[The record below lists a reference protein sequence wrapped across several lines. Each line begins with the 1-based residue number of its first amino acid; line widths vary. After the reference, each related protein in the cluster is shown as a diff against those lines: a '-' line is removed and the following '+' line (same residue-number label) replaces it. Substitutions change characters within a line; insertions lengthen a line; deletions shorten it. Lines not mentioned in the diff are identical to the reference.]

1 MRNISR
7 PAHAFLIVLSCVL
20 SMTALQLVASARH
33 RAEAATS
40 ITPTTGPGSLGTTVN
55 QNGNVYGITNGR
67 TVGSNLFHSF
77 AQFSVA
83 TGDTAQFQTN
93 SLTPNS
99 AMQNIL
105 ARVTGQNP
113 SSIFGTVDSAT
124 YFPNASLF
132 LVNPA
137 GIVFGPNA
145 SLNVGGAGATFTTA
159 DYIKLQDGVKFTA
172 VPNVATDALLSA
184 APVSAFGFLSANPM
198 AIAVQG
204 SSLSV
209 QTGQAISLVG
219 GNQGFSYTD
228 PDTGLTASVPG
239 GVTMVGGTLSAPG
252 GQINIASVASPG
264 EISAVDFMPTAG
276 MAMGAVNL
284 SQGATLD
291 VSGDTGGTVRIHGG
305 QFVMDQAFIY
315 AGTFGDA
322 DGASTSVNINVT
334 GDAQIKNAS
343 AISVDGFGAGRTGNI
358 EIQANNL
365 SLTEGSFIANQGLGN
380 APAGNI
386 DLTIGNSLTLA
397 GTDQFGNGSLI
408 QTVNAEGG
416 TGGMVNISAANVSMS
431 DTGKIVT
438 EAGGGSP
445 AGNITMQVGNLSLAG
460 GASIQTEGRDT
471 ASSGNIHITATGNV
485 SLQGQQGDLRTRI
498 LNENTGPGGTG
509 SVTIET
515 GSLTVSNKAQIL
527 SQTFSIP
534 GNPPPTSPKVSITAT
549 DSVSVSGGSRIDLRN
564 SQSSVGSLDIAA
576 KNITLSDQGLMNSNT
591 EGAGNAGAI
600 NIAAQQNLSL
610 TGGSQITS
618 QTRGLNTSG
627 NGGIVSIMAGNAV
640 SLSGNGT
647 AIQTGTAFTSAGNAG
662 LIQMSTGS
670 LTVSDGA
677 LLASTSATG
686 ATGNAGRVNVS
697 ANQITV
703 QNTGSIQTST
713 GGPGAGG
720 NILLNANQ
728 VALQSGGTLSA
739 KSSGAGKAGNVT
751 VAGLNGQTPSVQI
764 TGNGSGLFTDASGSG
779 AGGNISITAGSFS
792 LNNGGKLSA
801 TTSGNAASAIGGT
814 ITVNAN
820 QFQIN
825 NGAVI
830 TAASSGAGNA
840 GNITIRASGDFQSSG
855 GSISTTAAKA
865 QGGDILITAGQD
877 IRLTNGASISAS
889 STGPGN
895 AGAITALAGDD
906 FVMQN
911 SSMTTQAAQA
921 SGGNIKIGAQDQIVL
936 QNSLISASVQG
947 GSGSG
952 GNISI
957 DPTVVVLQNSQIL
970 AQAVLGNGGNITIT
984 TPLFFADQTS
994 VISASSQFGVNGT
1007 VTIQSP
1013 TSNLAGTVASLPSS
1027 MRQAQSL
1034 QTGRCAALAN
1044 SQSSSFV
1051 VAGRE
1056 TVPAEPGGWLPSPF
1070 ASLNAGERL
1079 GAQDNGEGLEVSGHG
1094 QRMRDED
1101 VSGLSR
1107 ASDQRRA
1114 TNHMLDRADSIDQG
1128 DQVVLS
1134 LRRLTPA
1141 GFLTQSFAE
1150 SGSTGCRS

>member
-1 MRNISR
+1 M
-7 PAHAFLIVLSCVL
+7 A
-20 SMTALQLVASARH
+20 ALQLVASALH
-33 RAEAATS
+33 RAEAASS

-83 TGDTAQFQTN
+83 TGDTAQFQTS

-105 ARVTGQNP
+105 ARVTSQNP

-145 SLNVGGAGATFTTA
+145 SLNVGGLGATFTTA
-159 DYIKLQDGVKFTA
+159 DYIKLQDGVKFNA
-172 VPNVATDALLSA
+172 MPNVAADALLSA
-184 APVSAFGFLSANPM
+184 APVAAFGFLSANPM

-204 SSLSV
+204 SALSV
-209 QTGQAISLVG
+209 QSGQAISLVG

-239 GVTMVGGTLSAPG
+239 GVTMVGGTLSASG
-252 GQINIASVASPG
+252 GQINVASVASPG
-264 EISAVDFMPTAG
+264 EISAVDFMPSAD

-291 VSGDTGGTVRIHGG
+291 VSGDTGGTVRIRGG
-305 QFVMDQAFIY
+305 QLVMDQAYIY
-315 AGTFGDA
+315 AGTFGDV
-322 DGASTSVNINVT
+322 DGAATAVSINVT
-334 GDAQIKNAS
+334 GNAQIKNAG

-358 EIQANNL
+358 EIQAKNL
-365 SLTEGSFIANQGLGN
+365 SLMEGSFIANQGLGN
-380 APAGNI
+380 GPAGDI
-386 DLTIGNSLTLA
+386 DLTIGNSLTLV
-397 GTDQFGNGSLI
+397 GTDQFGNGSQI
-408 QTVNAEGG
+408 QTINAGSG
-416 TGGMVNISAANVSMS
+416 TGGMVHISAANVSMS
-431 DTGKIVT
+431 DTGKVAT

-445 AGNITMQVGNLSLAG
+445 AGNITMQIGNLTLAG
-460 GASIQTEGRDT
+460 GASIETEGLDT
-471 ASSGNIHITATGNV
+471 ASSGNIHITAAGNV
-485 SLQGQQGDLRTRI
+485 SLQGQQGDFRTRI
-498 LNENTGPGGTG
+498 LNQNIGFGGTG
-509 SVTIET
+509 SIMIET
-515 GSLTVSNKAQIL
+515 GSLSISNGAQIL

-534 GNPPPTSPKVSITAT
+534 GSPPPTTPKVSITAT
-549 DSVSVSGGSRIDLRN
+549 DSVSVFGGGRIELEGNRSG
-564 SQSSVGSLDIAA
+564 VGSLDMVA
-576 KNITLSDQGLMNSNT
+576 KNITLSDQALINSNT
-591 EGAGNAGAI
+591 EGQGNAGAI
-600 NIAAQQNLSL
+600 NITAQQNLSL
-610 TGGSQITS
+610 TGGSQINS
-618 QTRGLNTSG
+618 QTRGLTG
-627 NGGIVSIMAGNAV
+627 NGGMVSVVAGNGV

-647 AIQTGTAFTSAGNAG
+647 AIQTGTAFTAAGNAG

-739 KSSGAGKAGNVT
+739 KSSGSGKAGNVT
-751 VAGLNGQTPSVQI
+751 VAGLNRQAQSVQI
-764 TGNGSGLFTDASGSG
+764 NGNESGIFTDASGSG
-779 AGGNISITAGSFS
+779 AGGNVSITAGSFS

-814 ITVNAN
+814 IIVNAN
-820 QFQIN
+820 QVQLN
-825 NGAVI
+825 NGGLI
-830 TAASSGAGNA
+830 TAASTGQGNSGSITINA
-840 GNITIRASGDFQSSG
+840 GGDFRSSG

-877 IRLTNGASISAS
+877 IRLTSGASISAS

-895 AGAITALAGDD
+895 AGNITALAGGD
-906 FVMQN
+906 FIMQN
-911 SSMTTQAAQA
+911 SSITTQAAQA
-921 SGGNIKIGAQDQIVL
+921 SGGNIKIGAQDQVVL
-936 QNSLISASVQG
+936 QNSLVSASVQG

-952 GNISI
+952 GNIDI

-984 TPLFFADQTS
+984 TPLFLADQSS
-994 VISASSQFGVNGT
+994 VVSASSQFGLNGT

-1013 TSNLAGTVASLPSS
+1013 TSNLSGTVASLPSS
-1027 MRQAQSL
+1027 MRQAHAL
-1034 QTGRCAALAN
+1034 QTGRCAALVN
-1044 SQSSSFV
+1044 SQSSSFLI
-1051 VAGRE
+1051 AGRE
-1056 TVPAEPGGWLPSPF
+1056 TVPTEPGGWLPSPF
-1070 ASLNAGERL
+1070 ALVGDGMGLAALGPGEWQGAGGE
-1079 GAQDNGEGLEVSGHG
+1079 AQVPMMLAPADGTVS
-1094 QRMRDED
+1094 
-1101 VSGLSR
+1101 V
-1107 ASDQRRA
+1107 
-1114 TNHMLDRADSIDQG
+1114 
-1128 DQVVLS
+1128 
-1134 LRRLTPA
+1134 RRLTPA
-1141 GFLTQSFAE
+1141 SFLTQSFAE
-1150 SGSTGCRS
+1150 GGSTGCRA